1 MIAGE
6 TVTFILPTCNEERV
20 GDVVRE
26 LKRLH
31 PASPVLVVDDGS
43 SDRSGEAARAAGAE
57 VVRHPYNKGNGAAVK
72 TGLRTARTEW
82 VVLLDADG
90 QHPPEEAGRLIEK
103 LGEYEL
109 VIGARDARAEVHW
122 WRRAANA
129 AFNGLA
135 SYLAAFPVSDLTSG
149 FRAARRERMLEFLHL
164 FPNGFSYPTTSTL
177 SFLRAGYNVAFVPV
191 EMRFR
196 AAGSSKIRPLQ
207 DGSRFLLII
216 LKMSTLYNP
225 LKVFVPLAIFF
236 AAVGTAYGLWTFAVS
251 GRFANGGVLAWMMAI
266 FTFLVGLIS
275 EQINALRTERRDS

>member
-1 MIAGE
+1 MTADE
-6 TVTFILPTCNEERV
+6 AVTFILPAYNEERV
-20 GDVVRE
+20 GEVVRE
-26 LKRLH
+26 LKRLY

-43 SDRSGEAARAAGAE
+43 ADRSAEAARAAGAE
-57 VVRHPYNKGNGAAVK
+57 VVRHLYNKGNGAAVK

-90 QHPPEEAGRLIEK
+90 QHPPEEAARLIDK

-122 WRRAANA
+122 WRRAANGV
-129 AFNGLA
+129 FNMLA
-135 SYLAAFPVSDLTSG
+135 SYLAGLPVADLTSG
-149 FRAARRERMLEFLHL
+149 FRAARRARMLEFIHL

-177 SFLRAGYNVAFVPV
+177 SFLRAGYDVAFVPIA
-191 EMRFR
+191 MRFR
-196 AAGSSKIRPLQ
+196 SGGSSKIRPLQ

-216 LKMSTLYNP
+216 LKMSTLYDP
-225 LKVFVPLAIFF
+225 LKIFVPLSIFF

-275 EQINALRTERRDS
+275 EQINALRIERRDS